1 MLFYADW
8 LGVFAY
14 RVFYFYK
21 DEKMNVK
28 EMIDVV
34 LSREGLFRNIQNPFA
49 TTDLIV
55 QENIRIL
62 NELVNDIILKNSLS
76 DLLRLCE
83 FTTYRQFSNTS
94 SVNTGDITYSG
105 KYRYKALNSGETF
118 DDPQLLG
125 LKIGETGTGAD
136 GITYQCLG
144 DWNQYPFVDL
154 ADDCAGIDTG
164 TMVNMNQRV
173 PMQAVNM
180 HQWMVMKAN
189 SVSVGTTG
197 IFNIRDKSIYIFPGL
212 ADETPIQFLY
222 YTNLPVI
229 GADGTHKAKFDN
241 PSDTCV
247 IPEEILMLGTMFRYL
262 KDKDIGNWNEVEQE
276 FYSTLRDYEARG
288 QAPQQIDLAGGT
300 LRNVSNYSDGN
311 WDIQ

>member
-21 DEKMNVK
+21 DEKMIVK

-55 QENIRIL
+55 QENIRIM
-62 NELVNDIILKNSLS
+62 NELLNDIVLKNSLS

-83 FTTYRQFSNTS
+83 FSTYPAFTINGGVDVGT
-94 SVNTGDITYSG
+94 VIYSG
-105 KYRYKALNSGETF
+105 KYRYKALTAGTTEN
-118 DDPQLLG
+118 DPAELG

-144 DWNQYPFVDL
+144 DWNQYPFADL

-229 GADGTHKAKFDN
+229 GADGTRKAKFDN
-241 PSDTCV
+241 PSDTTV

-262 KDKDIGNWNEVEQE
+262 KDKDIGNWSEVEQE